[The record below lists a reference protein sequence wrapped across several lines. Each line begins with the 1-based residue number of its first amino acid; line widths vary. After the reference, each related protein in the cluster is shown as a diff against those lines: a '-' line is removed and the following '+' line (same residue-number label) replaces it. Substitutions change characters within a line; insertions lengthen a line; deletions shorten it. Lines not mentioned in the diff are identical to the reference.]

1 ALLVYTDEDK
11 KIHELDLT
19 VLLQNSSVFNEFLK
33 NFVNSVS
40 VDETITTIVAE
51 QKDGKNTGNYD
62 YFNEERALAG

>member
-40 VDETITTIVAE
+40 VDETITAIVAE

-62 YFNEERALAG
+62 YFNEERA